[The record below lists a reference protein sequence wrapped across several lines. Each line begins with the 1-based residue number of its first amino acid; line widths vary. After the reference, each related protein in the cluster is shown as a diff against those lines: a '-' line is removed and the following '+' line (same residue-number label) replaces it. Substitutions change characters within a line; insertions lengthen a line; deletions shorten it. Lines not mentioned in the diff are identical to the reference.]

1 MGRHLMLY
9 CGAALMLFGCASY
22 HPKPI
27 VPGET
32 ASRIESRTLE
42 DRGLRDFIN
51 TNKVQAV
58 KEWPLKKWGLEDLTF
73 AAFYYHPSLGVAR
86 TDWIAAKAA
95 IITAGGKPNP
105 TLTFG
110 PGYNFSAMDATPWLP
125 FGNLDWPIETA
136 GKRGH
141 RIKQAEHISESAL
154 FNLVKAGWQVRSH
167 LRSALVDLTSA
178 TQREVLLDRQI
189 SLQQRAIELLEQQRL
204 AGAISAAEVIP
215 ARLSLQKVRL
225 DRSDARRQRVE
236 AQSRLAEDI
245 GVTVGALEG
254 VELEFDLGLPVAQ
267 GKNLLSAEAR
277 RRALLSRADVLE
289 GLADYAASEAA
300 LQLEVAKQ
308 YPDVRINPGYQLDDG
323 QHKWTFGASIE
334 LPILNQN
341 QGPIAEGRARREAS
355 ASKFEQVQSNAIA
368 EVDRAAAILRVTETN
383 LSEAEGLV
391 AIQRKQAQSI
401 EQQYQAGGVDRVSLI
416 TAQVELAAS
425 EAALLDGRTKAQQAI
440 GALEDAIQQPLDGSQ
455 PMTIS
460 MLTRNDNSA
469 MRERK
474 ANK

>member
-1 MGRHLMLY
+1 ML
-9 CGAALMLFGCASY
+9 CGTAALMLFGCATY

-27 VPGET
+27 VPAET
-32 ASRIESRTLE
+32 ASHIETRTLE
-42 DRGLRDFIN
+42 DGGLRDFIN
-51 TNKVQAV
+51 SNKVQGI
-58 KEWPLKKWGLEDLTF
+58 KEWPRKKWDLEDLTF

-86 TDWIAAKAA
+86 TDWIASKAA
-95 IITAGGKPNP
+95 IITAGGRPNP

-154 FNLVKAGWQVRSH
+154 FNLVKVGWQVRSH
-167 LRSALVDLTSA
+167 LRSAMVDLTSA
-178 TQREVLLDRQI
+178 KQREVFLDREV
-189 SLQQRAIELLEQQRL
+189 SLEERAITLLEQQRE
-204 AGAISAAEVIP
+204 AGAISAAELSP

-225 DRSDARRQRVE
+225 DRNDTRRQRVE
-236 AQSRLAEDI
+236 VQARLAEDI
-245 GVTVGALEG
+245 GVTAEALQG
-254 VELEFDLGLPVAQ
+254 VELEFDLGFPLAQ
-267 GKNLLSAEAR
+267 DRNVLSAEAR

-308 YPDVRINPGYQLDDG
+308 YPDVRITPGYQLDDG
-323 QHKWTFGASIE
+323 QHKWTFGASVE

-341 QGPIAEGRARREAS
+341 QGPIAEARARREAS
-355 ASKFEQVQSNAIA
+355 ASKFAQIQGNAIA
-368 EVDRAAAILRVTETN
+368 EVDRAIAILRVTETN
-383 LSEAEGLV
+383 LKEAEGLV
-391 AIQRKQAQSI
+391 AIQRKQAEST
-401 EQQYQAGGVDRVSLI
+401 EQQYRAGGVDRVLLI

-440 GALEDAIQQPLDGSQ
+440 GALEDAMQQPLDGSQ
-455 PMTIS
+455 SMTIS
-460 MLTRNDNSA
+460 MLTRKENPV